1 MSPRMSSP
9 WHLHVTSIGDAVQ
22 DISRMQV
29 NANLF
34 KSVQMFVVFLAFSTN
49 AQTQLQLK
57 SRKNMHGPHPMGLDY
72 HRAKHAWAKPHAYR
86 ACMGQ
91 SSCMGNHDCCTV
103 HARLNMASQFGD
115 QHVFSCGLL
124 SLSWIAVCTSV
135 YSFSW
140 ISWKGAFVHRQQIS
154 APSDMLGKPRLSQD
168 SPP

>member
-57 SRKNMHGPHPMGLDY
+57 SRENMHGPYPRHCMIITVQNMHGPNLMPTV
-72 HRAKHAWAKPHAYR
+72 HAWANPHAWAIMIAALCMPTLRWPGILALTNGKKYYKDVVRRLGWNIDSYNPR
-86 ACMGQ
+86 ATLF
-91 SSCMGNHDCCTV
+91 DLVDIT
-103 HARLNMASQFGD
+103 
-115 QHVFSCGLL
+115 
-124 SLSWIAVCTSV
+124 
-135 YSFSW
+135 
-140 ISWKGAFVHRQQIS
+140 
-154 APSDMLGKPRLSQD
+154 
-168 SPP
+168 